1 LNWDFLIA
9 ISRNETRPKG
19 EPIMPTKLQD
29 TEKTTS
35 SGPKYYPP
43 EDPAA
48 SLTSTT
54 DAAKTPASTPSSK

>member
-1 LNWDFLIA
+1 
-9 ISRNETRPKG
+9 
-19 EPIMPTKLQD
+19 MPTKLQD

-54 DAAKTPASTPSSK
+54 DAAKTPAPAPASSK